1 MTMQVL
7 MHLSDGI
14 NGTLYFA
21 HQPSVDRLKDP
32 FLTFNRAQRE
42 LRRIIAQEEQLD
54 AEDAERVKC
63 RIAEGMDVEL
73 IDPALVEERRLARRT
88 DLNTARTMTRALIG
102 LLAEGL
108 SGERL
113 TLPSFSPYIQEG

>member
-1 MTMQVL
+1 MGMHPDPSLTRPADETAGRQPSEDCPPGEAASAPEPGKWHEARRTDLEWSRGMTMRVL

-54 AEDAERVKC
+54 AEDAER
-63 RIAEGMDVEL
+63 
-73 IDPALVEERRLARRT
+73 
-88 DLNTARTMTRALIG
+88 
-102 LLAEGL
+102 
-108 SGERL
+108 
-113 TLPSFSPYIQEG
+113 